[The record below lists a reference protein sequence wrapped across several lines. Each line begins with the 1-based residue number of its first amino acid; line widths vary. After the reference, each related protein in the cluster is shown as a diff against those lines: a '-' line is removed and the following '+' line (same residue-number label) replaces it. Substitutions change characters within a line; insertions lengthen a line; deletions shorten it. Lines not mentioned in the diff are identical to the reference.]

1 MRNGI
6 KTIYK
11 AMAIIGLVLLWVVT
25 ISYIYEVFAAEP
37 YQEPEVSMVTSFIEL
52 EIEDDPISAPVYEI
66 PIYEDVPNVPSDFKT
81 YTEYT
86 KLRKD
91 YPQWTQIQ
99 AIAYTDENGLRK
111 VDNYYCVAMASYYTD
126 TVGDLFRI
134 ITEDGNVFEV
144 IITDFKA
151 DRDTNPSTHQ
161 YTTLNYCIVEFYVDV
176 DLLPRKTRRTG
187 TISSIDGFSG
197 RVIEIQ
203 RLGNYF
209 KPI

>member
-1 MRNGI
+1 MKN
-6 KTIYK
+6 KTKIFCIIIFAFIIYFTF
-11 AMAIIGLVLLWVVT
+11 MSCINIC
-25 ISYIYEVFAAEP
+25 AAVPSE
-37 YQEPEVSMVTSFIEL
+37 ESEVSTVVSNIEL
-52 EIEDDPISAPVYEI
+52 EVEDDLISAPTHKI
-66 PIYEDVPNVPSDFKT
+66 PICEKVPDVPSDFKT

-91 YPQWTQIQ
+91 YPQWTQVQ

-111 VDNYYCVAMASYYTD
+111 VDNYYCVAMGSYYTD

-134 ITEDGNVFEV
+134 ITEDGNTFDV

-161 YTTLNYCIVEFYVDV
+161 YTVLNYCIVEFYVDV
-176 DLLPRKTRRTG
+176 DLLPSKARRTG
-187 TISSIDGFSG
+187 TISSIEDFSG
-197 RVIEIQ
+197 RVIGIQ

-209 KPI
+209 ELI